1 MGRPPKPKRTSLTTK
16 QQKPEPPTV
25 AQAELASL
33 LSSGTALVVRED
45 SGGPMPRA
53 TLTPEGLRALAAMAA
68 EGQDQHSMAAA
79 LGMNRSTLQALIKR
93 DEQAEEALNVGKAQL
108 ADELTHHLLTAAR
121 KGNVVAAIYLTKA
134 RLGWVE
140 GDRPETRP
148 NIIINLPDAATP
160 EAYLRAVSVMEQP
173 KPKDDPQ

>member
-1 MGRPPKPKRTSLTTK
+1 
-16 QQKPEPPTV
+16 V
-25 AQAELASL
+25 
-33 LSSGTALVVRED
+33 LSS
-45 SGGPMPRA
+45 RA
-53 TLTPEGLRALAAMAA
+53 TLVTRAGSGKTAPYTVTPAGLKVIEAMAA
-68 EGQDQHSMAAA
+68 EGQDQATIARKLGLHRKTLMDIVKRCPDVEEVMA
-79 LGMNRSTLQALIKR
+79 S
-93 DEQAEEALNVGKAQL
+93 GKALL

-173 KPKDDPQ
+173 KPKDDSQ